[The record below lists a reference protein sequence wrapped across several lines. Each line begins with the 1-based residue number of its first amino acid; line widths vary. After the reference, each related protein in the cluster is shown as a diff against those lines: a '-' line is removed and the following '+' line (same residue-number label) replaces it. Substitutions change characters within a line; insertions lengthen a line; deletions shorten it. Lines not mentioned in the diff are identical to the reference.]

1 VAIPEIASVAPLPR
15 NDTSLSVIASE
26 AKQSPSFVTASPSVS
41 EGVAVSG
48 DCFVATAPRNDEEG
62 KTRNE
67 GKRKPCNDLWFGLL
81 QHFVLRNDTQG
92 DGHCERAEGERG
104 NLI

>member
-1 VAIPEIASVAPLPR
+1 
-15 NDTSLSVIASE
+15 
-26 AKQSPSFVTASPSVS
+26 
-41 EGVAVSG
+41 
-48 DCFVATAPRNDEEG
+48 
-62 KTRNE
+62 
-67 GKRKPCNDLWFGLL
+67 LL